1 MISVKFGRVRIS
13 TVIGLVVGICLALA
27 AQVQAG
33 PKKPKA
39 KQSIVNML
47 IAGTSTPVDGA
58 STLLRTKKEVWLT
71 IHTTGL
77 DANSVYTIWWAI
89 FNHPDECTGPC
100 DGNDFD
106 NPKVD
111 VTVMWAAALIT
122 DSEGVGNVTAH
133 LAKGDPPA
141 GVFIGAGTGN
151 GLKKPMDAQIHAIV
165 RFHGPPLTGMV
176 DLQISTTGGGCD
188 VVVCENQQVAIHLP

>member
-1 MISVKFGRVRIS
+1 MIPVKFGRVRIS

-39 KQSIVNML
+39 KQSTVNMVT
-47 IAGTSTPVDGA
+47 AANTSIEVAGA
-58 STLLRTKKEVWLT
+58 STLLRTKKEVWLA

-89 FNHPDECTGPC
+89 FNHPDECSDPC
-100 DGNDFD
+100 DMDDFV
-106 NPKVD
+106 NPNVD
-111 VTVMWAAALIT
+111 ATVMRAAALIT

-151 GLKKPMDAQIHAIV
+151 GLKKPMDAVIHGIV
-165 RFHGPPLTGMV
+165 RSHGLPPIGEFAEA
-176 DLQISTTGGGCD
+176 ISETQPGIG
-188 VVVCENQQVAIHLP
+188 VNQQVAIHLP

>member
-1 MISVKFGRVRIS
+1 MIPVKFGRVRIS

-39 KQSIVNML
+39 KQSTVNMVT
-47 IAGTSTPVDGA
+47 AADTSIPVAGA
-58 STLLRTKKEVWLT
+58 STLLRTKKEVWLA

-77 DANSVYTIWWAI
+77 DPHSVYTVWWAI
-89 FNHPDECTGPC
+89 FNHPDECSDPC
-100 DGNDFD
+100 DGNDFGD
-106 NPKVD
+106 PNVD
-111 VTVMWAAALIT
+111 VTVMRAAALIT

-151 GLKKPMDAQIHAIV
+151 GLKKPMDAVIHAIV
-165 RFHGPPLTGMV
+165 RFHGMPDPGMV
-176 DLQISTTGGGCD
+176 ALQISSTGGGP
-188 VVVCENQQVAIHLP
+188 NQQVAIHLP

>member
-1 MISVKFGRVRIS
+1 MITVKFGRVRIS

-39 KQSIVNML
+39 KQSTVNMVT
-47 IAGTSTPVDGA
+47 AANTSIEVAGA
-58 STLLRTKKEVWLT
+58 STLLRTKKEVWLA

-89 FNHPDECTGPC
+89 FNHPDECSDPC
-100 DGNDFD
+100 DGNDFG
-106 NPKVD
+106 NPNVD
-111 VTVMWAAALIT
+111 VTVMRAAALIT

-165 RFHGPPLTGMV
+165 RAHGPPVIGMV
-176 DLQISTTGGGCD
+176 DLQISETQPGVG
-188 VVVCENQQVAIHLP
+188 VNQQVAIHLP

>member
-1 MISVKFGRVRIS
+1 MIPVKFGRVRIS

-39 KQSIVNML
+39 KQSIVNMVT
-47 IAGTSTPVDGA
+47 AANTSVEVAGA

-77 DANSVYTIWWAI
+77 DAHSVYTIWWAI
-89 FNHPDECTGPC
+89 FNHPDECSDPC
-100 DGNDFD
+100 NGDDFNDP
-106 NPKVD
+106 NVD

-151 GLKKPMDAQIHAIV
+151 GLKKPMDAVIHAIV
-165 RFHGPPLTGMV
+165 RFHGMPDPGMV
-176 DLQISTTGGGCD
+176 ALQISSTGGGP
-188 VVVCENQQVAIHLP
+188 NQQVAIHLP